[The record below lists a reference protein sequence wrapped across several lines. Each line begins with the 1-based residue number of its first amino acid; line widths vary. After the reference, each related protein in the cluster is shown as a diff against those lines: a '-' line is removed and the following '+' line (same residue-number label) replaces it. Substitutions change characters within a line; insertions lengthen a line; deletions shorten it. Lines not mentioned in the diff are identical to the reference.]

1 MTPHPASTDRQYIS
15 LRFISSSATR
25 SLLGSNRHHLWK
37 RDEAGLT
44 ECSMIEIRASATAS

>member
-25 SLLGSNRHHLWK
+25 SLLGSNRRHRWK